1 MSRSASE
8 TERIAVLEQ
17 QQRAADKGRDELA
30 ARLDEISKD
39 VSEIKERLSGWRGF
53 FGGFTFALTTLG
65 GLIGAT
71 IMYVWDTLTNSGSG
85 GN

>member
-1 MSRSASE
+1 MRAAASE

-17 QQRAADKGRDELA
+17 QQRSADKGRDELA
-30 ARLDEISKD
+30 SQVHEIRKD
-39 VSEIKERLSGWRGF
+39 VAEIKQRLSGWRGF

-65 GLIGAT
+65 GLIGAAL
-71 IMYVWDTLTNSGSG
+71 MSAWHALTNSTG